1 MSGTNSRLYR
11 SSSEG
16 WIAGVC
22 AGLADYFGLNVT
34 ATRVVVVVCSF
45 FFPSL
50 ILVYLVLALLLKK
63 RPTLA
68 ADDPGGDLRRRVRS
82 EPHAT
87 LGAVKHRFREM
98 DLRLQRIEKYVTS
111 RRFELDREL
120 RKLQD

>member
-1 MSGTNSRLYR
+1 MSGAGSRLYR
-11 SSSEG
+11 SSTDG

-22 AGLADYFGLNVT
+22 AGLADYFGLNLT
-34 ATRVVVVVCSF
+34 ATRVVVAIGSF

-50 ILVYLVLALLLKK
+50 ILVYLLLALLLKK
-63 RPTLA
+63 RPTQA
-68 ADDPGGDLRRRVRS
+68 ADNPDGDLRRRVRS

-87 LGAVKHRFREM
+87 LGAAKHRFREL

-120 RKLQD
+120 RKLRD